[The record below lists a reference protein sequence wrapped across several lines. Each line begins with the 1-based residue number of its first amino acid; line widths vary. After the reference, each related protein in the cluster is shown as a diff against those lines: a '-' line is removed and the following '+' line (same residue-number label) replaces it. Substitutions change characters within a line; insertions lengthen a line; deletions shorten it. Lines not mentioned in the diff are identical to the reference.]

1 MRFAGLRALVASRK
15 DATMA
20 PVKFEVRR
28 DEEAG
33 VWYAVATDDSG
44 IVTEAETIEALHER
58 LKQLVP
64 DFLELDC
71 DCPIELEMCSDELAF
86 GCCELPP
93 R

>member
-1 MRFAGLRALVASRK
+1 MRIPGLGTIGAPGK
-15 DATMA
+15 DAPMA

-33 VWYAVATDDSG
+33 VWYAVATDECG

-64 DFLELDC
+64 DFLELNC
-71 DCPIELEMCSDELAF
+71 DCPIELEICDNELAF
-86 GCCELPP
+86 GSCELPP

>member
-1 MRFAGLRALVASRK
+1 MVASRK
-15 DATMA
+15 ETAMA

-33 VWYAVATDDSG
+33 VWYAVATDESG
-44 IVTEAETIEALHER
+44 IVTEADTLEALHAR

-71 DCPIELEMCSDELAF
+71 DCPIELEMCDGELAF
-86 GCCELPP
+86 GSCELPP